1 VGEADSSPEWFRRNA
16 VAESQHC
23 PPNRC
28 RRRVLVAALALLA
41 GCTRQV
47 RIPEAAPTT
56 GHRPPPSSRELHAS
70 DLAKSDID
78 SAVEIFLQESLA
90 SARLLTEK
98 LYKRNPREWRRG
110 GYASRDAAVDRAFDP
125 KFAWRF
131 PELGNVR
138 GTEALQL
145 AFQTEFTGDR
155 VFALGVGLGSMLMQA
170 YGNRTEFFML
180 DQLDPQKLYNA
191 ARNIEVAAWKLA
203 TARDASGQLLLLS
216 NDIALDGVQNLSYE
230 REFGKL
236 IAYQDSLARVIAE
249 RTNRNIRF
257 VVQGVALKVFLP
269 L

>member
-1 VGEADSSPEWFRRNA
+1 MGEAESPPERFRRNA
-16 VAESQHC
+16 VAASQPC
-23 PPNRC
+23 PRNRS
-28 RRRVLVAALALLA
+28 RRRLLVAALALLA
-41 GCTRQV
+41 GCTREV

-56 GHRPPPSSRELHAS
+56 GHRRPPSPRELQAS
-70 DLAKSDID
+70 DFAKTDID

-110 GYASRDAAVDRAFDP
+110 GYASGDAAVDRAFDP
-125 KFAWRF
+125 RFAWRF

-145 AFQTEFTGDR
+145 AFQPEFAGDR

-216 NDIALDGVQNLSYE
+216 NDIALDGVQNLSFE

-257 VVQGVALKVFLP
+257 VVQGVALKVFVP